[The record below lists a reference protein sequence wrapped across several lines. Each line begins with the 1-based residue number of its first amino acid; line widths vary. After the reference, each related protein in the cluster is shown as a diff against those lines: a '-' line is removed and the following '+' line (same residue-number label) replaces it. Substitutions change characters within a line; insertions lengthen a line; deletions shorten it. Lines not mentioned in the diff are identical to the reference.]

1 MMNRHSNSSNSIW
14 SSPWVF
20 FGFALGFSWLVWFL
34 LILLGISVQTP
45 LGRILGLLGLLLGPA
60 LAGII
65 LNRFTRG
72 KEGSRDYWRRLI
84 DVKRI
89 GVKWWLVI
97 FLFVPVL
104 HAISALFDILLGG
117 SGGSWG
123 QSALEFVANP
133 ASIILVILLTLF
145 LGPLEEFGWR
155 GYVQDRL
162 QERWNALTSSLILGA
177 VWALWHLP
185 LFFLEGTYQ
194 YNLGVGTPAFWQFML
209 GIIPLAFVF
218 TWIFN
223 NTRRSTLSA
232 ILFHFMINFTGDM
245 FALSEQGEL
254 IYTILWAVAAVLVT
268 VIWGAKSFTR
278 SGELPSQPSQ

>member
-1 MMNRHSNSSNSIW
+1 MNRHSNSSNSIW

-34 LILLGISVQTP
+34 LILMGISVQTP

-60 LAGII
+60 IAGII
-65 LNRFTRG
+65 LTRVTRG
-72 KEGSRDYWRRLI
+72 KEGRRDYWRRLI
-84 DVKRI
+84 DFKRI

-104 HAISALFDILLGG
+104 HAISALFDILFGG

-177 VWALWHLP
+177 MWSLWHLP
-185 LFFLEGTYQ
+185 LFFLKDTYQ
-194 YNLGVGTPAFWQFML
+194 YNLGFGSPAFWQFML

-268 VIWGAKSFTR
+268 VTWGAKSFTS

>member
-1 MMNRHSNSSNSIW
+1 MHRNLNSSNSIW

-20 FGFALGFSWLVWFL
+20 FGFALGFSWLVWFS
-34 LILLGISVQTP
+34 LILLGINVATP

-65 LNRFTRG
+65 LNRVTRG
-72 KEGSRDYWRRLI
+72 KEGNRDYWRRLI
-84 DVKRI
+84 DFKRI

-97 FLFVPVL
+97 LLFVPVL
-104 HAISALFDILLGG
+104 HAISWLIDILLGG
-117 SGGSWG
+117 GGGTWG
-123 QSALEFVANP
+123 QPALEFVANP
-133 ASIILVILLTLF
+133 ASIVLVILLTLF

-155 GYVQDRL
+155 GYVLDRL
-162 QERWNALTSSLILGA
+162 EERWNALTSSLILGA

-185 LFFLEGTYQ
+185 LFFLKNTYQ
-194 YNLGVGTPAFWQFML
+194 YDLGFGSPAFWQFML
-209 GIIPLAFVF
+209 GIIPLAFMF
-218 TWIFN
+218 TLIFN
-223 NTRRSTLSA
+223 NTRRSTMAA

-254 IYTILWAVAAVLVT
+254 VYTTLWAVTAILVA

-278 SGELPSQPSQ
+278 SGELPSQSYQ